1 MAFTVRDYQD
11 LTRLLAQHPEW
22 QAELRR
28 LLLSEDFLAL
38 PGIVRDLA
46 EAQQRHEERLA
57 GVEERLVGVEERLA
71 GVEERLAR
79 LETSVQ
85 ELTQQMRVLVL
96 QVQNLAEAQQQTTDR
111 LGQVV
116 GDLLELRY
124 REHAAGYFGRYLR
137 RARAVSPVELEE
149 RLEQTLSHDELM
161 EVLRL
166 DLLVNGR
173 LRDRPDA
180 PEVWLAVEV
189 AAVLDEADVERAQRR
204 AALLRKADYWAIPV
218 VAGEGVNPGATA
230 LLQDAS
236 VVLVLDGRSQGWEEA
251 LGVA

>member
-57 GVEERLVGVEERLA
+57 GVEKRLA

-111 LGQVV
+111 LGRVV

-149 RLEQTLSHDELM
+149 RLEQALSHDELM

-204 AALLRKADYWAIPV
+204 AALLRKAGYWAIPV